1 MRALAARRPVSVI
14 TDPDPAAALSQLRD
28 LDSRDVLFACHGKF
42 DIDNPADSSLQ
53 LGPGGGL
60 SLSDIWSGLA
70 LSKARCVVLGACE
83 SGLARAQIGS
93 EYAGFAGA
101 FFSAGARA
109 VIGSLWEVN
118 QLATAVLLAD
128 CLARIGAG
136 EDVPGALSAAQ
147 RALRQTTRDALSQWI
162 ADYLPELQPILTDAI
177 EEMPPYPF
185 AHPDDWAGFFA
196 AGC

>member
-1 MRALAARRPVSVI
+1 M
-14 TDPDPAAALSQLRD
+14 
-28 LDSRDVLFACHGKF
+28 
-42 DIDNPADSSLQ
+42 
-53 LGPGGGL
+53 
-60 SLSDIWSGLA
+60 
-70 LSKARCVVLGACE
+70 
-83 SGLARAQIGS
+83 
-93 EYAGFAGA
+93 
-101 FFSAGARA
+101 
-109 VIGSLWEVN
+109 
-118 QLATAVLLAD
+118 LLAD